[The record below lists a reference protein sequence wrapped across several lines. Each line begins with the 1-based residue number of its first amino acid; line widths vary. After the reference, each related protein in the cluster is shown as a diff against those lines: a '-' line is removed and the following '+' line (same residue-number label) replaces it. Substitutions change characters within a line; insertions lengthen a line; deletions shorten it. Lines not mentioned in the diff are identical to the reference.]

1 MNEGIASN
9 EFECITTHVEDHLLL
24 EVIQVFMG
32 RGLHI
37 NGSDFEEAMP
47 CMCSTFNGIDNN
59 FITSTNAE
67 YEISTRHKFIRV
79 QEIDE

>member
-37 NGSDFEEAMP
+37 NGSYFEEAMQ
-47 CMCSTFNGIDNN
+47 CMYSTFNGIDNN
-59 FITSTNAE
+59 VIVSTNAE
-67 YEISTRHKFIRV
+67 YEIIAKNKLIRV
-79 QEIDE
+79 QEIDK